1 MRYTVYKSGACSVLV
16 RFNDEVIGTAID
28 VQEGSRPPHE
38 VEVKPGAIRA
48 AMSLAVGE
56 GVQSSGVVAGDE
68 SEFEIIFRD
77 DYGNEVQDQ
86 GASSVFGVQSA
97 RHALITECEGGSY
110 PCDEVITRE
119 YAGMTVIEVPNTDL
133 GLFDG
138 EVVGA
143 MNGYTAS
150 FISATQQ
157 LFVSYTL
164 PLAGLYDFEISLTEA
179 EDAGGVS
186 IEGASEYV
194 AIDGSPY
201 QMRVAPGAVSYLYC
215 EVRISHPPVVDQ

>member
-1 MRYTVYKSGACSVLV
+1 M
-16 RFNDEVIGTAID
+16 
-28 VQEGSRPPHE
+28 
-38 VEVKPGAIRA
+38 
-48 AMSLAVGE
+48 
-56 GVQSSGVVAGDE
+56 
-68 SEFEIIFRD
+68 
-77 DYGNEVQDQ
+77 
-86 GASSVFGVQSA
+86 FGVQSA

-164 PLAGLYDFEISLTEA
+164 PRAGLYDFEISLAEA